1 MEQIL
6 RRDDECCTV
15 AEVAERFKVNEETIR
30 GSSCPKPVSS
40 SSVTL
45 AKGRRQYRTLRIPKH
60 VVLLVLTRFAR
71 PL

>member
-15 AEVAERFKVNEETIR
+15 VEVAERFKVNEETIR
-30 GSSCPKPVSS
+30 GSSCLKPVSS

-45 AKGRRQYRTLRIPKH
+45 AKDDVSTEPCVSPNTWSCLS
-60 VVLLVLTRFAR
+60 
-71 PL
+71 